1 MPRPRKDQEGPSAV
15 ERMEEAFWSALA
27 EKPYAK
33 MTVGDIAQRAQVNKN
48 AFYYHYS
55 SLYALAERAIDNTL
69 PRELARMI
77 LLGGGLSG
85 IQLDALAAT
94 APNLEQRTERIRL
107 LAGPHGSSEL
117 AALLKQRI
125 LHAWL
130 DIFGIGEANLDRE
143 SSVTLS
149 FTLGGMLEVLGNDRC
164 FEGRA
169 SLPQLL
175 FSSPLMSSTAAAGLD
190 VLHGAAEG
198 ATKR

>member
-33 MTVGDIAQRAQVNKN
+33 MTVGDIAQ
-48 AFYYHYS
+48 
-55 SLYALAERAIDNTL
+55 LAERAIDNTL

-130 DIFGIGEANLDRE
+130 DIFGIGEADLDRE

-169 SLPQLL
+169 SLPQVL
-175 FSSPLMSSTAAAGLD
+175 FSSPLMSSTAAAVLD

-198 ATKR
+198 ATKS